1 MATCLESVT
10 KILFHRG
17 QCVHKLTLRIWIQNQ
32 HHILMAYWDVVN
44 ILINSSDLDPGYSLV
59 PMAPLGFPSQ
69 VEREDLFPG
78 QRGVQG
84 VGGVFPGARVWGGM
98 QDQAGPRVQDCGG
111 TEM

>member
-1 MATCLESVT
+1 MNT
-10 KILFHRG
+10 KPTSPFLWPIEMLF
-17 QCVHKLTLRIWIQNQ
+17 TF
-32 HHILMAYWDVVN
+32 
-44 ILINSSDLDPGYSLV
+44 SDLDPGYSLM